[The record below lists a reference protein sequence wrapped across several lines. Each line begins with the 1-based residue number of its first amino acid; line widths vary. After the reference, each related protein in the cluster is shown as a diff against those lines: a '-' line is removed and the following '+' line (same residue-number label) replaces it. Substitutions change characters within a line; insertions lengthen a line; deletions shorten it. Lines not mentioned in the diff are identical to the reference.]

1 MQRRTIVHPRLVLL
15 FCAVVSCGRGVVVS
29 TAAPPERS
37 YRVHITFTAPDS
49 LESAADEYRRIWA
62 AEGARMVAA
71 MERMAGLRFVNEHY
85 ADTNIR
91 ANVIERASNSGYRD
105 SPMTMRASYAAD
117 TKRATLMHELGHRL
131 MSGLFRRDEEE
142 HDFLFLWLYDAWS
155 LLYGSAFA
163 DAQVAIEKRR
173 AQRYVDA
180 WNSALAS
187 DSAGRARR
195 WRDIRD
201 ERLPT
206 RR

>member
-1 MQRRTIVHPRLVLL
+1 M
-15 FCAVVSCGRGVVVS
+15 
-29 TAAPPERS
+29 AA
-37 YRVHITFTAPDS
+37 DS
-49 LESAADEYRRIWA
+49 IESAAQEYRQIWA
-62 AEGARMVAA
+62 AEGDRMVDA
-71 MERMAGLRFVNEHY
+71 MERTAGLRFVNEHY
-85 ADTNIR
+85 PDTNIR

-105 SPMTMRASYAAD
+105 SPMTMRASYPAD

-155 LLYGSAFA
+155 SLYGRAFA

-173 AQRYVDA
+173 GQRYVDA

-187 DSAGRARR
+187 DSAGRAQR
-195 WRDIRD
+195 WREIRD
-201 ERLPT
+201 ERLST

>member
-1 MQRRTIVHPRLVLL
+1 MPKTIVDPRLTLL
-15 FCAVVSCGRGVVVS
+15 FIATLSCSRGVDVN
-29 TAAPPERS
+29 TATPPERS
-37 YRVHITFTAPDS
+37 YRVHITFAAPDS
-49 LESAADEYRRIWA
+49 LESAAEEYRRIWA
-62 AEGARMVAA
+62 AEGDRMVEA
-71 MERMAGLRFVNEHY
+71 MERTTGLRFVHEHY

-105 SPMTMRASYAAD
+105 SPMTMRASYPAD

-131 MSGLFRRDEEE
+131 MGGLFRREEEE

-173 AQRYVDA
+173 GQRYVDA

-195 WRDIRD
+195 WREIRD

>member
-1 MQRRTIVHPRLVLL
+1 VQRTVFLNGRIAFLLVT
-15 FCAVVSCGRGVVVS
+15 AVSCGRGVVVS
-29 TAAPPERS
+29 TATPAERS
-37 YRVHITFTAPDS
+37 YRVHITFMAPDS
-49 LESAADEYRRIWA
+49 IESAAQEYRQIWA
-62 AEGARMVAA
+62 AEGDRMVDA
-71 MERMAGLRFVNEHY
+71 MERTAGLRFVNEHY
-85 ADTNIR
+85 PDTNIR

-105 SPMTMRASYAAD
+105 SPMTMRASYPAD

-155 LLYGSAFA
+155 SLYGRAFA

-173 AQRYVDA
+173 GQRYVDA

-187 DSAGRARR
+187 DSAGRAQR
-195 WRDIRD
+195 WREIRD
-201 ERLPT
+201 ERLST

>member
-1 MQRRTIVHPRLVLL
+1 MMNPRHALL
-15 FCAVVSCGRGVVVS
+15 FVVLTSCGRGVGVS
-29 TAAPPERS
+29 TAAPFEQS
-37 YRVHITFTAPDS
+37 YRVRITFTAPDS
-49 LESAADEYRRIWA
+49 LESAAEEYRRIWA
-62 AEGARMVAA
+62 AEGDRMVAT
-71 MERMAGLRFVNEHY
+71 MERVAGLRFVNEHY

-105 SPMTMRASYAAD
+105 SPMTMRASYPAD

-131 MSGLFRRDEEE
+131 MGGLFRRDEEE

-155 LLYGSAFA
+155 LLYGRAFA
-163 DAQVAIEKRR
+163 DTQVAIEKRR

-195 WRDIRD
+195 WREIRD
-201 ERLPT
+201 ERLQT